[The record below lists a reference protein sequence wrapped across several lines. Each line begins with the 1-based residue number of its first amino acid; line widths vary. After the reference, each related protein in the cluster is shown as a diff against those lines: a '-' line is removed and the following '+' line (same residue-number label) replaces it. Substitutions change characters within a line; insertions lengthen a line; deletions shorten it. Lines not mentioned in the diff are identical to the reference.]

1 MPSLNDLNRE
11 WVVFVEDQTVN
22 VSTVAWREQTTF
34 WWNVMII
41 IMSTLYQWSQWILFW
56 TIPEHA
62 NSIHVSLHSDTY
74 PDPEPNI
81 YKKCIWIVFFQL
93 YWYNM
98 VGFFVDK
105 FNILPCTRLFESYM
119 SLIDKLG
126 KTVNHGRLRA
136 SVCIIFYHGNSVY
149 KLPLVTV

>member
-1 MPSLNDLNRE
+1 
-11 WVVFVEDQTVN
+11 
-22 VSTVAWREQTTF
+22 
-34 WWNVMII
+34 
-41 IMSTLYQWSQWILFW
+41 
-56 TIPEHA
+56 
-62 NSIHVSLHSDTY
+62 
-74 PDPEPNI
+74 
-81 YKKCIWIVFFQL
+81 
-93 YWYNM
+93 M